1 MLDQHEMCTF
11 KQRERSST
19 KGLIKGLWLRLEIM
33 VTNAISE
40 REHVDKAATF
50 LTIYAL

>member
-1 MLDQHEMCTF
+1 MLDQYKMCTL

-19 KGLIKGLWLRLEIM
+19 KSLIKGLWLRLEIM

-50 LTIYAL
+50 LTIDAL